1 MSNFD
6 TKQFLSYEGLEKYD
20 ELIKKFISETA
31 GSNEVVQSLVA
42 DLAEAQN
49 SITALDEAIQENENA
64 IANNAAAI
72 EVLNG
77 EGEGSVK
84 KQVKDAVNAI
94 VDGAPE
100 ALDTLKELADWI
112 AEDETASAA
121 LIEKVNDNA
130 VAISEN
136 KEAINEVSMEYKRD
150 DATLYNSIQLISI
163 PSIENLF
170 KNKVE
175 VAEGE
180 SLAAAIADL
189 KENEMI
195 VLAPEAKIDEDIV
208 VPTGVTIDA
217 KGAELSGKVEIAE
230 GAIVENAVFSGE
242 VVVG

>member
-49 SITALDEAIQENENA
+49 SITALDEAIQENEKA
-64 IANNAAAI
+64 IADNAAAI

-84 KQVKDAVNAI
+84 KQVKDAVDAI

-150 DATLYNSIQLISI
+150 DAALYNSIQLISI

-195 VLAPEAKIDEDIV
+195 VLAPEAKIAEDIV
-208 VPTGVTIDA
+208 VPAGVTIDA

-242 VVVG
+242 VIVG